1 MPIIGAMNGMTIAEM
16 AEKLNLP
23 RDTVMRRILRGGYK
37 PLTKDAV
44 YAMDVFD
51 AIRNVRGRGRPPK
64 GKPEAPD
71 QADKPAKKPGK
82 K

>member
-1 MPIIGAMNGMTIAEM
+1 MNGLTISEM

-44 YAMDVFD
+44 YAVEIFE
-51 AIRNVRGRGRPPK
+51 AIRNVPGKGRPRK
-64 GKPEAPD
+64 AVEPEAKANP
-71 QADKPAKKPGK
+71 APAKSRAK
-82 K
+82 KAEK